1 MNMVLVTSA
10 NGTVGHRIIP
20 QLKKAG
26 IKVKAMDINPAV
38 ASLTEIGADETFC
51 GDGRS
56 MKDLKT
62 ALTGCDPV
70 L

>member
-1 MNMVLVTSA
+1 MVLVTSA

-20 QLKKAG
+20 QLKKFG

-38 ASLTEIGADETFC
+38 ASLKEIGSDETFC

-56 MKDLKT
+56 MEDLKT
-62 ALTGCDPV
+62 ALTV
-70 L
+70 